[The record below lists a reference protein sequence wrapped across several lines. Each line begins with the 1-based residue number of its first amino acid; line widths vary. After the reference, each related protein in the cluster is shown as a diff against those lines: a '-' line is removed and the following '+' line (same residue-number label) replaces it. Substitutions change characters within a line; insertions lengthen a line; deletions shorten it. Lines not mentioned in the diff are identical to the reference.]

1 VSAIAVKAR
10 NARGQVQVL
19 PAEITAWVRGP
30 REAMTSDGGMFDATV
45 DVEGLKPGQFQ
56 LPVSIVAPARV
67 GVVRL
72 EPAEVKVR
80 VR

>member
-1 VSAIAVKAR
+1 
-10 NARGQVQVL
+10 
-19 PAEITAWVRGP
+19 
-30 REAMTSDGGMFDATV
+30 MTSDGGMFDATV